1 MDYEALVNE
10 ILTRVMAKLR
20 ELELT
25 ASQSPCC
32 QTSDTCRPE
41 VTQSIS
47 KAEPAVAAKKE
58 KQFTKRV
65 VTERDLYA
73 ARNEGVSQIIIKE
86 NTIMTDLAKE
96 YAAKYEI
103 AVIRS

>member
-25 ASQSPCC
+25 AAQASCC
-32 QTSDTCRPE
+32 QTDNTCRPE
-41 VTQSIS
+41 NTQSVS

-73 ARNEGVSQIIIKE
+73 ARNEGVNQIVIKE
-86 NTIMTDLAKE
+86 ETIMTDLAKE
-96 YAAKYEI
+96 YAAKYGI